1 MQTAQSSIKSALT
14 GECISPK
21 RKPLVLFVDDD
32 TRFRELLVLY
42 LRGKGFD
49 AISAGS
55 ATEAR
60 ELVEKNT
67 LDLAVVDVDL
77 GMDDGLELLGFIKQR
92 RPELPVVVFTE
103 PNANEGLIR
112 QALEGRAS
120 GFVRKGQSL
129 EKLVFEIR
137 LHLHVAASLS

>member
-1 MQTAQSSIKSALT
+1 
-14 GECISPK
+14 
-21 RKPLVLFVDDD
+21 VDDD

-112 QALEGRAS
+112 QALEGRAR